1 MRLQHWELALDAF
14 LHARRNVPFVWGAN
28 DCALFAADAVQTIT
42 GHDPAPAGL
51 RAHRTSKQAL
61 RALARHG
68 GLTGI
73 ATQALGQP
81 RPASQACVGDVVL
94 LAVGKRDYLA
104 ICNGATALG
113 PSASGLVAV
122 DMSAARMSWAVR

>member
-1 MRLQHWELALDAF
+1 MRLQHWELAFEAF
-14 LHARRNVPFVWGAN
+14 IDARRNVPFVWGAN

-42 GHDPAPAGL
+42 GRDPALHGL

-68 GLTGI
+68 GLEGI
-73 ATQALGQP
+73 ATQALGAP
-81 RPASQACVGDVVL
+81 RPACQACVGDVVL
-94 LAVGKRDYLA
+94 VTVGKRDCLA
-104 ICNGATALG
+104 ICNGGTALG
-113 PSASGLVAV
+113 PSAGGLVAV